1 MQVIVLG
8 DKTDHGGT
16 VISASSTLVVGG
28 VKAALVGD
36 FVSCP
41 IPGHGISS
49 INEGA
54 ESWFSDGEA
63 LAIEGGVC
71 GCGCKLIAS
80 RTDFIIE

>member
-36 FVSCP
+36 LVSCP
-41 IPGHGISS
+41 IPVAWH
-49 INEGA
+49 
-54 ESWFSDGEA
+54 
-63 LAIEGGVC
+63 
-71 GCGCKLIAS
+71 
-80 RTDFIIE
+80 